1 MSRENAKKTLLG
13 LRNNKGFR
21 IKLEE
26 HELNGS
32 GINFKK
38 LGKQAKNALQSTAND
53 VRQAVEPI
61 LRDRAN
67 LAISQLSGSGF
78 NLKSLKNKAK
88 DAMQSTVQEM
98 APMLKAKASQVLN
111 EHLSQLSGSGFNFKN
126 LKNKAKDVMQS
137 TVQEMAPM
145 LQERANQVLNEH
157 LSQLSGSGFNLKS
170 LKNKAKEAMQSTVQE
185 MAPMLRERANQA
197 LNENLLSPQMQN
209 SLQQMGIKNMVGQ
222 GVFGKRVDNF
232 LKKKGIKNEVYSI
245 GSAFKPL
252 VHQAI
257 NAVGAAGQAYGI
269 PTGAATAFA
278 NRYIDHPDETQAAVR
293 AMVGN
298 GIHKPRL
305 IMRSDS
311 SNIINSENANFYPPP
326 LPTFKQRQMGQS
338 GGSFRN

>member
-1 MSRENAKKTLLG
+1 MEHITVKLNLSPKQLKQLSKGVVTGIKHHQIGSGMNIKMSRENAKKTLLG

-38 LGKQAKNALQSTAND
+38 LGKQAKSALKATAND

-67 LAISQLSGSGF
+67 LAISQLSGSG
-78 NLKSLKNKAK
+78 
-88 DAMQSTVQEM
+88 V
-98 APMLKAKASQVLN
+98 
-111 EHLSQLSGSGFNFKN
+111 NFKKFGKQA
-126 LKNKAKDVMQS
+126 KNALQATAKDVRQA
-137 TVQEMAPM
+137 V
-145 LQERANQVLNEH
+145 
-157 LSQLSGSGFNLKS
+157 
-170 LKNKAKEAMQSTVQE
+170 
-185 MAPMLRERANQA
+185 APMLRERANQA
-197 LNENLLSPQMQN
+197 LNEKLLSPQMQN
-209 SLQQMGIKNMVGQ
+209 SLQQMGIKNMVYDLGSAVKPIASNTINGQ

-232 LKKKGIKNEVYSI
+232 LKKKGIKNEVYKV

-311 SNIINSENANFYPPP
+311 SNIINSENANFYPPNM
-326 LPTFKQRQMGQS
+326 PTFKQRQMGMS
-338 GGSFRN
+338 GGSFKN